1 MEDKI
6 SLTDNGKKVFL
17 IVQPKQI
24 EATPNANIF
33 KNGKLVFK
41 NEFYEV
47 FEYKDNETFKNSF

>member
-1 MEDKI
+1 MDKH
-6 SLTDNGKKVFL
+6 KKVFL